1 MSHPKVY
8 VICFLV
14 SLTSQAFERP
24 ALPHL
29 DLQMSGSEYYGMMK
43 NRDDGEGNHEL
54 DPVIRMGNRL
64 FKWLKLINHKRP
76 EEKKLSLSAPE
87 NQPGYPI
94 ESPKVSSPKI
104 ILNQFKQLRVE
115 LPAPIAKEVFGNHE
129 LTDLCSM
136 SDEDFV
142 LWGRRIDNL
151 YGAASRWL
159 LQEPMLWGYA
169 AKRRSDIRGYYLLTH
184 TPNIETVLARWKD
197 LDDEHKNKLRV
208 ALKGLCQN
216 SGETDTIC
224 EGGLSET
231 EQTEK
236 TPLKYFNTYLPH
248 GKARWDEL
256 FMITQ
261 KREDIEWN
269 SSSESLLYTPFEK
282 PDSEEVFSFLKEN
295 IEDEWRWSGWAL
307 KLNFIKGDWNTTHVE
322 FIPGATPHVNG
333 LAGSTI
339 TMDANQPLTEYHVRW
354 TIRHEFG
361 HTLGFP
367 DCYVEFYE
375 PNQHEMI
382 SYQVDTTNLMC
393 SRRGKLQEK
402 HFLELKRVYYQ

>member
-1 MSHPKVY
+1 MEFP
-8 VICFLV
+8 
-14 SLTSQAFERP
+14 
-24 ALPHL
+24 
-29 DLQMSGSEYYGMMK
+29 
-43 NRDDGEGNHEL
+43 
-54 DPVIRMGNRL
+54 
-64 FKWLKLINHKRP
+64 
-76 EEKKLSLSAPE
+76 
-87 NQPGYPI
+87 
-94 ESPKVSSPKI
+94 
-104 ILNQFKQLRVE
+104 
-115 LPAPIAKEVFGNHE
+115 
-129 LTDLCSM
+129 
-136 SDEDFV
+136 
-142 LWGRRIDNL
+142 
-151 YGAASRWL
+151 
-159 LQEPMLWGYA
+159 
-169 AKRRSDIRGYYLLTH
+169 
-184 TPNIETVLARWKD
+184 
-197 LDDEHKNKLRV
+197 
-208 ALKGLCQN
+208 
-216 SGETDTIC
+216 
-224 EGGLSET
+224 
-231 EQTEK
+231 
-236 TPLKYFNTYLPH
+236 
-248 GKARWDEL
+248 
-256 FMITQ
+256 
-261 KREDIEWN
+261 
-269 SSSESLLYTPFEK
+269 SESLLYTPFEK